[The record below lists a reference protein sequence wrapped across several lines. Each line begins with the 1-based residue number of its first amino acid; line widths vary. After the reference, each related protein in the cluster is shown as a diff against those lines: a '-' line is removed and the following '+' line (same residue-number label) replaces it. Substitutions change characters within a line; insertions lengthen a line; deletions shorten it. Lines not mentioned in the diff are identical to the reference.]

1 MEYSRTAHAKK
12 NMIAGLINKIAI
24 LIVQFIVR
32 TLLIKKLGADYLG
45 LNNLFS
51 SILQVLNM
59 AELGFSSAIVFS
71 LYKPVAEH
79 NDVMICALMKFYRNV
94 YKIVGLVILVVGSI
108 LTPFLPYLISGS
120 YPIDINIYVLFWIFL
135 LNTVFSYLAFAYKN
149 VLLTSTQRQ
158 DIVSNISSVLD
169 VTKGIVQ
176 IFSIVVL
183 KNYYVYIIWN
193 VIFTI
198 INNIIIARI
207 TNRMY
212 PNYVC
217 KGQIPDRERKS
228 IITQIKGLAIGQV
241 SKVARNSLDSV
252 ILSSF
257 CGLIEVAIYSNY
269 YYIMFSVINFLA
281 VITQSISAGIGNSI
295 ATESKEKNYKDYLK
309 VNFYFSWIGGW
320 CSICLFCLYQSFM
333 RFWVGNELTASN
345 YIMALFCVYFYI
357 MQMGQIR
364 STYANAAG
372 IWWEFRWLEIAEIF
386 GNLILNIGLGYWF
399 GMAGI
404 LWATIITVFFFSII
418 ATTIVT
424 FKCYFNCSSR
434 EYFIKCVYYFGITIL
449 AGVVTFM
456 CCSLIKFDG
465 MLSVLLKGAIAC
477 ICPNI
482 ILVAIFATSKE
493 HRGYIKE
500 FTNRLIR
507 R

>member
-212 PNYVC
+212 PNYV
-217 KGQIPDRERKS
+217 
-228 IITQIKGLAIGQV
+228 
-241 SKVARNSLDSV
+241 
-252 ILSSF
+252 
-257 CGLIEVAIYSNY
+257 
-269 YYIMFSVINFLA
+269 
-281 VITQSISAGIGNSI
+281 
-295 ATESKEKNYKDYLK
+295 
-309 VNFYFSWIGGW
+309 
-320 CSICLFCLYQSFM
+320 
-333 RFWVGNELTASN
+333 
-345 YIMALFCVYFYI
+345 
-357 MQMGQIR
+357 
-364 STYANAAG
+364 
-372 IWWEFRWLEIAEIF
+372 
-386 GNLILNIGLGYWF
+386 
-399 GMAGI
+399 
-404 LWATIITVFFFSII
+404 
-418 ATTIVT
+418 
-424 FKCYFNCSSR
+424 
-434 EYFIKCVYYFGITIL
+434 
-449 AGVVTFM
+449 
-456 CCSLIKFDG
+456 
-465 MLSVLLKGAIAC
+465 
-477 ICPNI
+477 
-482 ILVAIFATSKE
+482 
-493 HRGYIKE
+493 
-500 FTNRLIR
+500 
-507 R
+507 